1 MKILYHHR
9 IASKDGQ
16 YVHVEELTE
25 ALKKLG
31 HEIIMVSPNFTE
43 RSSFGSEGGLV
54 PLMKR
59 LIPGFIYEL
68 LELGYAVYTYIKL
81 SRAVK
86 CHQPDCLYERYN
98 LYSPAGVWIKRRYKL
113 PMLLEVNAPIFQER
127 SKYNGIAI
135 PWLARWSERY
145 AWTGAD
151 MILPVTRVLANYVK
165 DMGVDESRI
174 TVIPNGIDPKKFENV
189 PDTVEAK
196 KRLGLEGRQV
206 LGFTGF
212 VREWHGLERVL
223 ELLKDH
229 QDGQDRHL
237 LVVGDGPMRGDIEKC
252 AAQLSVSDKVT
263 FTGIVPRDQLIDFV
277 AAFDVALQPDVV
289 AYASPLKL
297 FEYMALGK
305 AIVAPDT
312 KNIREILINNKN
324 ALLFDLDDELSF
336 LKCVS
341 ILLSNQNLQR
351 DLGLGAKMTI
361 NERKLT
367 WVNNAFIIEE
377 LVTKSPNAG
386 ERTRNPP
393 DINVR

>member
-16 YVHVEELTE
+16 YVHVEELTK

-31 HEIIMVSPNFTE
+31 HEIIMVSPDVTE
-43 RSSFGSEGGLV
+43 NSSFGSEGGLV

-59 LIPGFIYEL
+59 FIPGFIYEL
-68 LELGYAVYTYIKL
+68 LELGYAFYAYLKL

-86 CHQPDCLYERYN
+86 RHHPDCLYERYN

-113 PMLLEVNAPIFQER
+113 PMLLEVNAPIFEER
-127 SKYNGIAI
+127 CKYNGIAI
-135 PWLARWSERY
+135 PWLARWTEHY

-151 MILPVTRVLANYVK
+151 RVLPVTQVLANYVK
-165 DMGVDESRI
+165 DAGVDESRI
-174 TVIPNGIDPKKFENV
+174 IVIPNGIDPEKFKNV

-196 KRLGLEGRQV
+196 KRLGLERCQV

-223 ELLKDH
+223 ELLKDR
-229 QDGQDRHL
+229 QSGQDRHL
-237 LVVGDGPMRGDIEKC
+237 LVVGDGPARGDIEKR

-263 FTGIVPRDQLIDFV
+263 FTGIVPREKVAGYV

-297 FEYMALGK
+297 FEYMVLGK
-305 AIVAPDT
+305 AIIAPDT
-312 KNIREILINNKN
+312 QNIREVLENNVT
-324 ALLFDLDDELSF
+324 AILFDPGRPGAMLEAVASVCKDE
-336 LKCVS
+336 
-341 ILLSNQNLQR
+341 ILQHRIAN
-351 DLGLGAKMTI
+351 AAHETI
-361 NERKLT
+361 FAREFT
-367 WVNNAFIIEE
+367 WPNNAGR
-377 LVTKSPNAG
+377 VTKIMNSL
-386 ERTRNPP
+386 
-393 DINVR
+393 